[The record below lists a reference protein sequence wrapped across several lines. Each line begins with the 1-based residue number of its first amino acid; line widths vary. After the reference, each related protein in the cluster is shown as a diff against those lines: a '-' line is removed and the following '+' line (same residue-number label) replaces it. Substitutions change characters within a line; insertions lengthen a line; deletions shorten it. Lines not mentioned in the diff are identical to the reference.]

1 MEPTEEWKDEI
12 EKAREPFDRKVGGSM
27 AIVAAVLTLVGVYGH
42 ISTTEELL
50 AQQKAS
56 DQWAFYQA
64 KALRRYQSEVAKD
77 LLTAMNGA
85 ATAAN
90 WQSRP
95 SPKAGNPSTGVVA
108 GRGIANVL
116 YEGNNG
122 YCALVAEV
130 EVDQDSGSIVV
141 KRFSAS
147 GDSGPVSNP
156 DGLRNQEVPL
166 LAQIV
171 GVVDVFDAVTS
182 ERPYHAAMSREAVPH
197 GRNQHVFV

>member
-1 MEPTEEWKDEI
+1 MEPNEEWKDEI

-85 ATAAN
+85 ATAELREKHAKSIERYQKEGEEIQVQAREFEQESHISGRRSLRLHMGEVFLQMALVLASLAILTKRRSF
-90 WQSRP
+90 WI
-95 SPKAGNPSTGVVA
+95 AGLSSATIG
-108 GRGIANVL
+108 
-116 YEGNNG
+116 
-122 YCALVAEV
+122 ALVAATAL
-130 EVDQDSGSIVV
+130 I
-141 KRFSAS
+141 
-147 GDSGPVSNP
+147 
-156 DGLRNQEVPL
+156 
-166 LAQIV
+166 I
-171 GVVDVFDAVTS
+171 
-182 ERPYHAAMSREAVPH
+182 H
-197 GRNQHVFV
+197 G